1 MSAEPRTAPDDGQ
14 VRVVALEVA
23 DDLDELASVRAW
35 ASGVLRDLP
44 GDQRLDVLMVVEE
57 LTSNALRHGEP
68 PRQIRLLRKRGWLCV
83 EVDDTCL
90 DPACP
95 RPPSAT
101 GGHGLKLVT
110 AVTTAW
116 GQRQRTTGKTV
127 WAEIDLTR
135 APGTSPP
142 PMR

>member
-1 MSAEPRTAPDDGQ
+1 MPTEQQATSSDHEL
-14 VRVVALEVA
+14 RVFALEVA
-23 DDLDELASVRAW
+23 DDLRELATVRAW
-35 ASGVLRDLP
+35 ATRVLRDLP
-44 GDQRLDVLMVVEE
+44 ADQQLDVLMVVDE

-68 PRQIRLLRKRGWLCV
+68 PRQIRLLRLPGRLGI

-110 AVTTAW
+110 AMTTSW
-116 GQRQRTTGKTV
+116 GQRQRATGKTV

-135 APGTSPP
+135 ATGPVEEN
-142 PMR
+142 

>member
-1 MSAEPRTAPDDGQ
+1 MSAEPRTAPDDDRL
-14 VRVVALEVA
+14 RVIALEVA
-23 DDLDELASVRAW
+23 DDLGELVSVRAW

-44 GDQRLDVLMVVEE
+44 EDQRLDVLMVVEE

-101 GGHGLKLVT
+101 GGHGLKLVK
-110 AVTTAW
+110 AVTTSW
-116 GQRQRTTGKTV
+116 GQRQRATGKTV

-135 APGTSPP
+135 APEADPP
-142 PMR
+142 SMR